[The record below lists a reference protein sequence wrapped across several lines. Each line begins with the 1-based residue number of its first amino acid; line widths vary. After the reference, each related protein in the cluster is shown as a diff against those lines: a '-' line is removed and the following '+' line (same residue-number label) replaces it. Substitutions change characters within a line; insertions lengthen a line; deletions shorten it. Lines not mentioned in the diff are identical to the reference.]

1 MAKSSRVQ
9 AAALRAHKAIAEIAV
24 RVMIAVAVVRA
35 MIAVAVAIV
44 MIVVRAMIAVA
55 VAIAMIVRAQTIVRG
70 RMIEVAAMLRQML
83 SA

>member
-9 AAALRAHKAIAEIAV
+9 AAALRAHKAIAEIAA
-24 RVMIAVAVVRA
+24 RAMIAVAVVRV

-44 MIVVRAMIAVA
+44 MIVARAMIVVA
-55 VAIAMIVRAQTIVRG
+55 EVIATIDHVQTIVRG
-70 RMIEVAAMLRQML
+70 RMIEMVAMLRQML

>member
-24 RVMIAVAVVRA
+24 RA
-35 MIAVAVAIV
+35 MIVVAVAVAMIV
-44 MIVVRAMIAVA
+44 ARAMIVVAEVIATIDHV
-55 VAIAMIVRAQTIVRG
+55 QTIVRG
-70 RMIEVAAMLRQML
+70 RMIEMVAMLRQML